1 MRRTWRAFGR
11 TILLYSRLSVL
22 AFTISIS
29 SASYL
34 PTAVV
39 LFLSFLL
46 ITPVFFQ
53 RERQCERLVYSTE
66 DWDQRRGVFL
76 FLFFFKC
83 IFLDDFRSAKVI
95 ARSRHKYRGFFFYM
109 SLIKIN
115 KINGIW
121 IKILNLIDCF
131 LHYYDF

>member
-66 DWDQRRGVFL
+66 YWDQRRGGFP
-76 FLFFFKC
+76 FSFFFLNVFFWMILGLPVFSIVIVIITWFKKNYFIKN
-83 IFLDDFRSAKVI
+83 IFNLN
-95 ARSRHKYRGFFFYM
+95 FF
-109 SLIKIN
+109 
-115 KINGIW
+115 
-121 IKILNLIDCF
+121 
-131 LHYYDF
+131 